1 MLTDTGLTAVI
12 DTTAD
17 NRHFNL
23 RNSQLKQR
31 NMRIDGD
38 DPRRKMG

>member
-17 NRHFNL
+17 NRHFQFAGT
-23 RNSQLKQR
+23 QLKQR
-31 NMRIDGD
+31 KQYAD
-38 DPRRKMG
+38 RR